1 MYFRETKIVLR
12 GENTTQLEALSHQAS
27 SVSLDNY
34 LVQDA
39 GHTQVAAGS
48 KTVLGIFGKVTEVD
62 RVTGTLKLLS

>member
-27 SVSLDNY
+27 SVGLDNY